1 MDSKW
6 RSQIEQ
12 ATNWEQTQLF
22 FKKRADE
29 QDPTKEAVKWI
40 YRGQSYHWD
49 KTVPITEVAPGLET
63 SLERAFVDFEVRNE
77 ARPRWEKDIIRDFRR
92 KLPLYM
98 SNTPGRYDIL
108 GWLALM
114 QHHHAPTRLQ
124 DWTYSPWVALHFAV
138 NRLRP
143 EQVGEVWALDAKWFT
158 EKTESIFGLCGEW
171 RDGMLAWQ
179 EKIRLGADAL
189 YMDDGA
195 VKDNA
200 KIMQLIESPKALIYN
215 VNPFRL
221 NERLTIQHGVFLV
234 PGDMTLSF
242 MQNLESST
250 YGNDLYERIHILRI
264 GHEHRKDILRE
275 LRRMNINNAVLF
287 PGLDGFAESLWTRLA
302 VPFHDLRSAYPDSM

>member
-1 MDSKW
+1 MDSGC
-6 RSQIEQ
+6 RFQVEQ

-22 FKKRADE
+22 FKNRADE
-29 QDPTKEAVKWI
+29 QDSSKGAVKWI
-40 YRGQSYHWD
+40 YRGQSDYRN
-49 KTVPITEVAPGLET
+49 KTDPITEIKPRLET
-63 SLERAFVDFEVRNE
+63 SLERAFADLEVTSE

-98 SNTPGRYDIL
+98 NNVPGRYDIL
-108 GWLALM
+108 EWLSLM

-143 EQVGEVWALDAKWFT
+143 EQFGEVWALDAKWFT
-158 EKTESIFGLCGEW
+158 ERTESTFGLCGEW
-171 RDGMLAWQ
+171 RDGMVAWQ
-179 EKIRLGADAL
+179 ERIRQRPDSL

-195 VKDNA
+195 VEDNA
-200 KIMQLIESPKALIYN
+200 KIMQLIESPKPLICN

-234 PGDMTLSF
+234 PGDMSLSL

-250 YGNDLYERIHILRI
+250 YSNDLYNRIQILRI
-264 GHEHRKDILRE
+264 GHEDRKGILSE

-302 VPFHDLRSAYPDSM
+302 VPFHDLRSAYPDLM